1 VFLALFQALLLSV
14 FGLGAIRGERRT
26 VEENLRESA
35 EDFLHQYVV
44 ASATHGLRELADQVF
59 LEAYGPQAGD
69 WRARGIGGGL
79 FTDAFAL
86 AADGSIRSAGGRVIL
101 LTREAADGMD
111 AMARKQAAGLVSR
124 FGRGLVEEQEKL
136 RLDLEFAE
144 RFPFA
149 RDELGGSLALLFADS
164 FRLAGAVPGVP
175 TLLRMRWIGVLNR
188 IGAYVAPTET
198 DRFLARVD
206 KAGAG
211 RDGYAAGVREQGR
224 RERVV
229 RALEAESGR
238 FAPSGP
244 PTLHR
249 NVMADKRVGFYVRRV
264 GALPATQVLAV
275 DPTRLGEFLDGIA
288 TAASRRAAAEGLEP
302 RIVVGSAEH
311 GDVWVGLKALPGFV
325 ATTRIS
331 PETVR
336 ERAGG
341 RERFYWYIIA
351 FSVAGILAGGFWTAR
366 TVMRQVRLAKL
377 KSGFVSTV
385 SHELKTPLTSIRMF
399 AEMLSSG
406 KVTDDAE
413 RQECLEVIT
422 QETER
427 LSRLIQ
433 QVLDFGRL
441 QSRQR
446 RFDWRVASLAHLVD
460 RETARF
466 RRASGLDEERFE
478 VHIAVNLPPVH
489 HDPDAFSE
497 VLANLLS
504 NALKYSPQ
512 DDKHIVL
519 TLGPSQ
525 GRVVLTVED
534 NGPGVAPRERRHIFE
549 QFYRADDLLTR
560 SIEGTGLGLS
570 IARGIVRAHGGRIF
584 VEDSSLGG
592 SRFVVILPAVSRK
605 RATAKRAPAETI

>member
-1 VFLALFQALLLSV
+1 
-14 FGLGAIRGERRT
+14 
-26 VEENLRESA
+26 
-35 EDFLHQYVV
+35 
-44 ASATHGLRELADQVF
+44 
-59 LEAYGPQAGD
+59 
-69 WRARGIGGGL
+69 
-79 FTDAFAL
+79 
-86 AADGSIRSAGGRVIL
+86 
-101 LTREAADGMD
+101 
-111 AMARKQAAGLVSR
+111 
-124 FGRGLVEEQEKL
+124 
-136 RLDLEFAE
+136 
-144 RFPFA
+144 
-149 RDELGGSLALLFADS
+149 
-164 FRLAGAVPGVP
+164 
-175 TLLRMRWIGVLNR
+175 
-188 IGAYVAPTET
+188 
-198 DRFLARVD
+198 
-206 KAGAG
+206 
-211 RDGYAAGVREQGR
+211 
-224 RERVV
+224 V